1 MPHDPVNDPSAES
14 TLPVIPRP
22 AGPALDELA
31 ELTMRMLRGEPE
43 EEPTAAV
50 SPPRSDD
57 LRQIIVFRRDL
68 NMRKGKIAAQVAH
81 GAMAVFFNRAS
92 SVELRADGSAELRVN
107 LSPEMA
113 AWLTSSFAKVVLQV
127 DTEDD
132 LLRLR
137 DLCAAAAIP
146 HALITDAGR
155 TEFHGVPT
163 HTVLAIG
170 PARRSQTDP
179 LCGPDGAVTCRLA

>member
-1 MPHDPVNDPSAES
+1 
-14 TLPVIPRP
+14 
-22 AGPALDELA
+22 
-31 ELTMRMLRGEPE
+31 
-43 EEPTAAV
+43 
-50 SPPRSDD
+50 
-57 LRQIIVFRRDL
+57 
-68 NMRKGKIAAQVAH
+68 
-81 GAMAVFFNRAS
+81 
-92 SVELRADGSAELRVN
+92 VN

-127 DTEDD
+127 DTEDE

-137 DLCAAAAIP
+137 DLCAAAGIP